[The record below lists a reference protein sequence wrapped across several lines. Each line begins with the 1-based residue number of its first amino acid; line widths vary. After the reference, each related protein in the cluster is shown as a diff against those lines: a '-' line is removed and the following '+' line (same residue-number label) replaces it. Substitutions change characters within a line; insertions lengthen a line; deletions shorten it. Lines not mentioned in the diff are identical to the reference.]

1 MNLGMLL
8 MRAGRSFPERAA
20 VVLGDRVWT
29 AYGDLAA
36 RVGVLAAAFRDRF
49 GLVPGDRIG
58 LFMTNCPHFV
68 EVFQA
73 ALHGG
78 HVTLPINN
86 KLHDKELAYILGDA
100 GAALVVVTEDLAE
113 SAAKAVA
120 ATGADTPILVV
131 GSKEYAALLAGEAI
145 PMVERAPR
153 DLAWLFYTSGTTG
166 NPKGAMLSHRSL
178 WDMVL
183 TYFVDIDDVPANGHA
198 VHAAPMSHGSGFY
211 GLPHLARGAAQV
223 VPESGHFEPAEICAL
238 IESLPEVSMFAA
250 PTMVKR
256 LVDHPDDRDTANL
269 RTITYGGGP
278 MYVADAQKAFARLG
292 PKLVQIYG
300 QGESPM
306 TITVLPRGD
315 IADTGHPRYEAR
327 LASVGYAQSVC
338 EVRVADAD
346 DNTLPAGEVGE
357 VLVRGDVVMEGYWNK
372 PDETTAALR
381 GGWLHTGDMGAFDED
396 GYLTLKDRSKDLI
409 ISGGS
414 NIYPREIE
422 EVLLRHP
429 DVAEVAVVGRPHPE
443 WGEEVVA
450 FVAPVEGREVD
461 IEALDRLCLDNI
473 ARFKRPKQWRV
484 AASLPKNNY
493 GKIVK
498 RELRGWLE
506 GEGDTAGG

>member
-8 MRAGRSFPERAA
+8 ERAGRSFPERPA
-20 VVLGDRVWT
+20 VVHGDRTWV
-29 AYGDLAA
+29 AYGDLAP
-36 RVGVLAAAFRDRF
+36 RVAVLAAAFRDR
-49 GLVPGDRIG
+49 IG
-58 LFMTNCPHFV
+58 LFMTNGPEFV
-68 EVFQA
+68 EIFQA

-78 HVTLPINN
+78 HVALPINN

-113 SAAKAVA
+113 AAAKAV
-120 ATGADTPILVV
+120 GAIGGTTPILVA
-131 GSKEYAALLAGEAI
+131 GSKAYRQLLAGDGMAL
-145 PMVERAPR
+145 VERAPR

-183 TYFVDIDDVPANGHA
+183 TYFIDVDDVPANGHA
-198 VHAAPMSHGSGFY
+198 IHAAPMSHGSGFY

-223 VPESGHFEPAEICAL
+223 VPESGHFDPAEIYHL
-238 IESLPEVSMFAA
+238 IGTLPQVSMFAA

-256 LVDHPDDRDTANL
+256 LVDHPADADTTNL

-278 MYVADAQKAFARLG
+278 MYVADAKKAFERLG

-315 IADTGHPRYEAR
+315 IADTAHPRYEER

-338 EVRVADAD
+338 AVRIADAD
-346 DNTLPAGEVGE
+346 DNTLPDGEVGE
-357 VLVRGDVVMEGYWNK
+357 VLVRGDVVMEGYWNR
-372 PDETTAALR
+372 PDETAAALR
-381 GGWLHTGDMGAFDED
+381 GGWLHTGDMGAFDAD
-396 GYLTLKDRSKDLI
+396 GYLTLKDRSKDMI

-429 DVAEVAVVGRPHPE
+429 DVAEVAVVGRPHLE

-450 FVAPVEGREVD
+450 FVAPVAGRTVD
-461 IEALDRLCLDNI
+461 TAELDRLCLANI
-473 ARFKRPKQWRV
+473 ARFKRPKQWRI

-506 GEGDTAGG
+506 KEGG